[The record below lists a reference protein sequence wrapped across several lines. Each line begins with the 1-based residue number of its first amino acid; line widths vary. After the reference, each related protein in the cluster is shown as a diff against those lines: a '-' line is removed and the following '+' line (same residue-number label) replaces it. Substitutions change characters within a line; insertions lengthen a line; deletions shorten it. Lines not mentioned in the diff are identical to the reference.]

1 MRRHFPLLS
10 ALALLFTA
18 TRVFAALPVIYCGG
32 LPGCSG
38 TAASPTPFSER
49 ISNVLVLL
57 LNILP
62 QYVEGF
68 GVLFIM
74 VGGAYI
80 LLSAGNAELVTKGK
94 NTITWAVI
102 AIFIAQFAGQLVGF
116 VRDEAQSRV
125 GGADLVDSVVR
136 TLAGSIFNLFQIALI
151 GVAIFSGM
159 RMVLSFGKEEEFKKG
174 QDGLF
179 YAALGAIIINLS
191 FQIYIAVSTL

>member
-10 ALALLFTA
+10 ALVLLLTA
-18 TRVFAALPVIYCGG
+18 TPVFAALPVIYCGG

-38 TAASPTPFSER
+38 TAGSPTPFSER

-68 GVLFIM
+68 GILFIM

-80 LLSAGNAELVTKGK
+80 LLSAGNAEFVTKGK

-102 AIFIAQFAGQLVGF
+102 AIFIAQFARQLVGF

-125 GGADLVDSVVR
+125 GGADLVDSIVR
-136 TLAGSIFNLFQIALI
+136 TLAGSIFNLFQVALI

>member
-1 MRRHFPLLS
+1 MFKRFSLLS
-10 ALALLFTA
+10 ALILLLVA
-18 TRVFAALPVIYCGG
+18 VPVLAADPLVIYCGG
-32 LPGCSG
+32 LPGCTGSG
-38 TAASPTPFSER
+38 IIPFDEKLT
-49 ISNVLVLL
+49 NVLVLL
-57 LNILP
+57 LTLLP

-80 LLSAGNAELVTKGK
+80 LMSAGNSEYVTKGK

-116 VRDEAQSRV
+116 VRDEAMSRV
-125 GGADLVDSVVR
+125 AGVDLVDSIIR

-151 GVAIFSGM
+151 GIALFSGM
-159 RMVLSFGKEEEFKKG
+159 RMVLSFGKEDEFKKG

-191 FQIYIAVSTL
+191 LQIYNAVATL